1 MLDVLGRNTS
11 HLFLRKI
18 DLLHKRPSPLLPS
31 DAAEV
36 AAHMALMCRQGFS
49 FLKASSG
56 GTGCFAGP
64 FFAGCFAGIFIA
76 KSQLVRAFLT
86 CPGTPVRARYLFN
99 VMPPISG

>member
-18 DLLHKRPSPLLPS
+18 DLLHKRPSLWLPP

-36 AAHMALMCRQGFS
+36 AAVPLHTWLSCAF
-49 FLKASSG
+49 KASISSG

-76 KSQLVRAFLT
+76 KSQLVRTFLAPLSTHAT
-86 CPGTPVRARYLFN
+86 CSN